1 MTARPVQPPQR
12 PKGNRMNK
20 DQVKGMAK
28 EGMGKVQKKTG
39 KMIGSQEHQAKG
51 LAKEIE
57 GKVQKN
63 IGGAR
68 ESIEDAGEKTR
79 GSDDRR

>member
-1 MTARPVQPPQR
+1 
-12 PKGNRMNK
+12 MNK

-39 KMIGSQEHQAKG
+39 KVIGSPEHQAKG

-63 IGGAR
+63 IGGVKESMENADEKQRR
-68 ESIEDAGEKTR
+68 ESGR
-79 GSDDRR
+79 

>member
-1 MTARPVQPPQR
+1 
-12 PKGNRMNK
+12 MNK

-39 KMIGSQEHQAKG
+39 KVIGSPEHQAKG

-63 IGGAR
+63 IGGIK
-68 ESIEDAGEKTR
+68 ESIEDADENMR
-79 GSDDRR
+79 ESDQRRSDTGRS